1 MTQCNQVPVMTREKF
16 TELTGIPQGVLNSQ
30 IDKGYWPTIKIGK
43 RSLINIEAVR
53 SSALSAAN
61 PIGSKDA
68 EK

>member
-1 MTQCNQVPVMTREKF
+1 MNQCSHIPVMTREKF
-16 TELTGIPQGVLNSQ
+16 TELTGIPRGVLNSQ

-53 SSALSAAN
+53 MNALSATDAN
-61 PIGSKDA
+61 GIKGD

>member
-1 MTQCNQVPVMTREKF
+1 MNQCSRIPVMTREKF
-16 TELTGIPQGVLNSQ
+16 TELTGIPRGVLNAQ

-53 SSALSAAN
+53 MNALSATDSN
-61 PIGSKDA
+61 GIKGD